1 MSHLNPR
8 NLSALVIK
16 LGAPINH
23 KDYKEDALYLAPEV
37 LAGQAMTTKA
47 VVFNLGIIWD
57 ELIHGSLYFDTVKQ
71 IKSQKRNLLYFIFR

>member
-1 MSHLNPR
+1 
-8 NLSALVIK
+8 
-16 LGAPINH
+16 
-23 KDYKEDALYLAPEV
+23 
-37 LAGQAMTTKA
+37 MTTKA